1 MRGPFDITW
10 PLGSFPGNTPQ
21 ESAGRLIN
29 CISEPLGPGGPAPA
43 AYHRQPGL
51 SQFAATVHSG
61 YRGGLIVNN
70 LSYETWLNT
79 ASTIDAGGNE
89 INLGAFPGSKHVSIA
104 RNQNVHPDVVAV
116 DPDNGAYI
124 FDTAALAS
132 ATATAT
138 IAGTNFIAGDQVSL
152 TFNNSNLAGFPVTVT
167 YTLGSGESATT
178 IATGLKNLI
187 NANATLIAA
196 NLTALS
202 ALGVITFSQLG
213 SNGNLTTL
221 SSSVV
226 TVGNSTNLVGSTTHL
241 GVGGGN
247 ATVTIVPGTGSATAT
262 IGGSS
267 FAATETV
274 SLTFSNPLIPTFPVK
289 VTYTFGG
296 GETAISIATGL
307 TALINGNASLTA
319 QSISASNGGTAVITI
334 LQPIGNET
342 VTLTAMT
349 GGAGTPGI
357 VFTGAPLAYNG
368 LGNLPQPNSVSFQ
381 DGYFFFTIGDGR
393 VFATGINS
401 LSLSPLT
408 FVTIQ
413 SRSDVTL
420 LRGIPFSGLMF
431 FFTTGSCEVWQD
443 VANVAPNFPY
453 ARQVVLPFGL
463 LQANAIAGWETGFDD
478 LSWVAQDFG
487 VWELPY
493 GSLNPTKISPPDL
506 DRLIEVQ
513 HRAGNLIVASVY
525 MFAGKKF
532 WVISSPAWTWEFNL
546 GTQQWN
552 ERTSLNN
559 SGLQGRWRGDGGHP
573 AFGKWLLGDTQSGAL
588 CFVDDRNFT
597 ELGMPMLMRLESAPV
612 AQFPNRIRVAR
623 ADFNF
628 ATGTG
633 QVTRAIIMNVN
644 GSAAGTGGVVRLQ
657 VDSTQQVNT
666 NDTVIVSAVGGTTEA
681 NGTWPVTVIDATHIE
696 LQGSVFVHAWT
707 AGGTATDVTAP
718 PNVINPM
725 VAISW
730 SDNDGLIWKN
740 PLLRSLGPQGA
751 SKTTRVV
758 VKHTGMSGPQGRR
771 WRLDITDPVN
781 APFMSASQSDNP
793 AEN

>member
-21 ESAGRLIN
+21 ESAGRVIN
-29 CISEPLGPGGPAPA
+29 CCSEPLGPGGPAPA

-79 ASTIDAGGNE
+79 ASTIDAGGTE

-152 TFNNSNLAGFPVTVT
+152 TFNNSNLAGFPVTLT

-202 ALGVITFSQLG
+202 ALGVITFSQQG

-334 LQPIGNET
+334 LP
-342 VTLTAMT
+342 V
-349 GGAGTPGI
+349 P
-357 VFTGAPLAYNG
+357 
-368 LGNLPQPNSVSFQ
+368 VS
-381 DGYFFFTIGDGR
+381 
-393 VFATGINS
+393 
-401 LSLSPLT
+401 
-408 FVTIQ
+408 
-413 SRSDVTL
+413 
-420 LRGIPFSGLMF
+420 
-431 FFTTGSCEVWQD
+431 
-443 VANVAPNFPY
+443 
-453 ARQVVLPFGL
+453 
-463 LQANAIAGWETGFDD
+463 
-478 LSWVAQDFG
+478 
-487 VWELPY
+487 
-493 GSLNPTKISPPDL
+493 
-506 DRLIEVQ
+506 
-513 HRAGNLIVASVY
+513 
-525 MFAGKKF
+525 
-532 WVISSPAWTWEFNL
+532 
-546 GTQQWN
+546 
-552 ERTSLNN
+552 
-559 SGLQGRWRGDGGHP
+559 
-573 AFGKWLLGDTQSGAL
+573 
-588 CFVDDRNFT
+588 
-597 ELGMPMLMRLESAPV
+597 
-612 AQFPNRIRVAR
+612 
-623 ADFNF
+623 
-628 ATGTG
+628 
-633 QVTRAIIMNVN
+633 
-644 GSAAGTGGVVRLQ
+644 
-657 VDSTQQVNT
+657 
-666 NDTVIVSAVGGTTEA
+666 
-681 NGTWPVTVIDATHIE
+681 
-696 LQGSVFVHAWT
+696 
-707 AGGTATDVTAP
+707 
-718 PNVINPM
+718 
-725 VAISW
+725 
-730 SDNDGLIWKN
+730 
-740 PLLRSLGPQGA
+740 
-751 SKTTRVV
+751 
-758 VKHTGMSGPQGRR
+758 
-771 WRLDITDPVN
+771 PVN
-781 APFMSASQSDNP
+781 AILSTSMWDDSAAP
-793 AEN
+793 AVGP